1 MNCDLSEYMYDGLPN
16 HGGLEA
22 LDGRGR
28 TKLGSDA
35 IWVKYRAV
43 SLRLEL

>member
-1 MNCDLSEYMYDGLPN
+1 MNVS
-16 HGGLEA
+16 LE
-22 LDGRGR
+22 
-28 TKLGSDA
+28 TKLRFGFLVQILQILGSDA

>member
-1 MNCDLSEYMYDGLPN
+1 MTNQSPSEN
-16 HGGLEA
+16 HSNQSSDREPTLHHYQK
-22 LDGRGR
+22 
-28 TKLGSDA
+28 TGSDA